1 METRPDAA
9 GHSHPELLLLSVG
22 RGRWRTLVH
31 IIATWDML
39 NADVPDRSQLEI
51 CAGILLGSGLIE
63 ADDRGRLR
71 TTRTG
76 LKLLGSPSLK
86 HVRPR
91 QQVSELGVLL
101 RGILRSPA
109 GYEIPEPRYRS
120 AVDEYLSR
128 WR

>member
-1 METRPDAA
+1 MPDGPGNA
-9 GHSHPELLLLSVG
+9 HPELLLLSVG
-22 RGRWRTLVH
+22 RGGWRTLVH

-39 NADVPDRSQLEI
+39 NADVPDRSQLER
-51 CAGILLGSGLIE
+51 CTATLLGSGLIQ

-76 LKLLGSPSLK
+76 VKLLKSPSLR
-86 HVRPR
+86 HVRPG

-101 RGILRSPA
+101 EGILRSPA
-109 GYEIPEPRYRS
+109 DYEIPEPRYRS
-120 AVDEYLSR
+120 AVDEYLSG